1 MATLF
6 LFMKNC
12 FSKAATMEAR
22 FEKIQR
28 TFVFATPLVKRMNTV
43 IWLGTEVFLI
53 TLCISVSEE
62 LGNRHN

>member
-1 MATLF
+1 
-6 LFMKNC
+6 
-12 FSKAATMEAR
+12 MEAR